1 MTAAFATALKTDRTR
16 ERQQLRMSG
25 YPGVTNHL
33 NGIRELFR
41 LRRGPERQRL
51 RGSLPGLL
59 AASLLLGACA
69 GNIVTDS
76 GVYYNRG
83 LEQSYNDL
91 LLANVIRSAKGL
103 PTYFSAVGD
112 YSANADTSI
121 SSDFSVS
128 GELGELLLSD
138 LDLSASTS
146 RDFGRNANVSSLE
159 SETFVQAML
168 TPLSPKLFFLLAE
181 GRSRQRLDL
190 LSVLA
195 VKWILI
201 PEATVMRIRTS
212 ALEACSREA
221 HTYSRELRAVCAA
234 YPQTVADAACAGTL
248 RANSRE
254 KVLLRSDPTNPCSHV
269 RFRHLMEAITILQPA
284 LLRNSAPGAI
294 TLIAQEQLHQEK
306 TAGNTSATVA
316 SATAAAATSGAAK
329 SAARPSRQ
337 DASSTTLIFGKDSD
351 YALRSPNEI
360 LQYLGSAV
368 RAMHRH
374 RSGPRL
380 IGPDGRKIPVFEV
393 VTGPF
398 GPGSAIEVKVDGE
411 RFGIRTHGLREDP
424 QSFTL
429 QSLAIL
435 KDIISIN
442 TSQNVLPK
450 NPTVFLR

>member
-1 MTAAFATALKTDRTR
+1 MTSTFATALKTDRAR

-25 YPGVTNHL
+25 NPDVTNHL
-33 NGIRELFR
+33 NGIRKLFQ
-41 LRRGPERQRL
+41 LRHGPERQRL
-51 RGSLPGLL
+51 RAFLPGLL
-59 AASLLLGACA
+59 AASLFLGACA

-83 LEQSYNDL
+83 LEQSYNGL

-112 YSANADTSI
+112 YSANADMSI
-121 SSDFSVS
+121 SNDFSIS
-128 GELGELLLSD
+128 GELGELLLSE

-201 PEATVMRIRTS
+201 PEATVLRIRTS
-212 ALEACSREA
+212 ALQACSREA
-221 HTYSRELRAVCAA
+221 HTYSRELRAICAA
-234 YPQTVADAACAGTL
+234 YPQTVADAACAGPL

-284 LLRNSAPGAI
+284 LLRNSAPGSI

-306 TAGNTSATVA
+306 TAGNAP
-316 SATAAAATSGAAK
+316 ATAAAAKSGTNKPA
-329 SAARPSRQ
+329 SRPSRR

-374 RSGPRL
+374 KSGPRL

-398 GPGSAIEVKVDGE
+398 GLGNAIEVKVDGE

>member
-1 MTAAFATALKTDRTR
+1 MRIPPHLKPLFMGTR
-16 ERQQLRMSG
+16 NSS
-25 YPGVTNHL
+25 
-33 NGIRELFR
+33 
-41 LRRGPERQRL
+41 RRGRPGRFL
-51 RGSLPGLL
+51 RSQPALFLVL
-59 AASLLLGACA
+59 SILLGACA
-69 GNIVTDS
+69 GNIVTES

-83 LEQSYNDL
+83 LESSYNDL

-112 YSANADTSI
+112 YSANSDMSI
-121 SSDFSVS
+121 SNDFSIS
-128 GELGELLLSD
+128 GELGELFLSE
-138 LDLSASTS
+138 LDLSTSTS

-201 PEATVMRIRTS
+201 PEATVVRIRKT

-221 HTYSRELRAVCAA
+221 HTYSRELRAVCTH
-234 YPQTVADAACAGTL
+234 YPQTVAEAACAGPL
-248 RANSRE
+248 RADSQE
-254 KVLLRSDPTNPCSHV
+254 KVLLRSDPTNHCSHV

-306 TAGNTSATVA
+306 TAA
-316 SATAAAATSGAAK
+316 STPAVQTATAKDGSKK
-329 SAARPSRQ
+329 SAAKPTRQ

-360 LQYLGSAV
+360 LQYLGSAI
-368 RAMHRH
+368 RSMHRH

-380 IGPDGRKIPVFEV
+380 IGPDGQKIPVFEV

-398 GPGSAIEVKVDGE
+398 GFGSAIDVTVDGE
-411 RFGIRTHGLREDP
+411 RFGIRTHRLTEDP
-424 QSFTL
+424 SSFTL

>member
-1 MTAAFATALKTDRTR
+1 M
-16 ERQQLRMSG
+16 
-25 YPGVTNHL
+25 
-33 NGIRELFR
+33 
-41 LRRGPERQRL
+41 
-51 RGSLPGLL
+51 
-59 AASLLLGACA
+59 LGACA

-83 LEQSYNDL
+83 LENSYNDL

-112 YSANADTSI
+112 YSANADFSI
-121 SSDFSVS
+121 SNDLSIS
-128 GELGELLLSD
+128 GELGELFLSE
-138 LDLSASTS
+138 LDLSTSTS
-146 RDFGRNANVSSLE
+146 RDFSRNANVSSLE
-159 SETFVQAML
+159 SEKFVQAML

-201 PEATVMRIRTS
+201 PEATVVRIRTA

-221 HTYSRELRAVCAA
+221 HTYSRELRAVCSH
-234 YPQTVADAACAGTL
+234 YPQTVAEAACAGPL
-248 RANSRE
+248 RTNSQE
-254 KVLLRSDPTNPCSHV
+254 KVLLRSDPTNHCSHV

-284 LLRNSAPGAI
+284 LLRNSAPGSI
-294 TLIAQEQLHQEK
+294 TLIAQEQLHQEN
-306 TAGNTSATVA
+306 TAA
-316 SATAAAATSGAAK
+316 STPVAAAATATAKNGSEKTAAK
-329 SAARPSRQ
+329 PTRQ
-337 DASSTTLIFGKDSD
+337 DASSTALIFGKDSD

-374 RSGPRL
+374 GAGPRL

-393 VTGPF
+393 LTGPF
-398 GPGSAIEVKVDGE
+398 GFGSTIDVKVDGE
-411 RFGIRTHGLREDP
+411 RFGIRTHRLTEDP
-424 QSFTL
+424 GSFTV

-442 TSQNVLPK
+442 TSQSVLPK

>member
-1 MTAAFATALKTDRTR
+1 M
-16 ERQQLRMSG
+16 
-25 YPGVTNHL
+25 HL
-33 NGIRELFR
+33 QPAIFLV
-41 LRRGPERQRL
+41 L
-51 RGSLPGLL
+51 SV
-59 AASLLLGACA
+59 LLGACA

-121 SSDFSVS
+121 SNDFSIS
-128 GELGELLLSD
+128 GELGELLLSE

-221 HTYSRELRAVCAA
+221 HTYSRELRAICAS
-234 YPQTVADAACAGTL
+234 YPQTVADAACAGTF
-248 RANSRE
+248 RAKSRE

-284 LLRNSAPGAI
+284 LLRNSAPGSI

-306 TAGNTSATVA
+306 TSGDAPAA
-316 SATAAAATSGAAK
+316 STGTAK
-329 SAARPSRQ
+329 SGTNKPAARPSRQ
-337 DASSTTLIFGKDSD
+337 DASSAALIFGKDSD

-374 RSGPRL
+374 KSGPRL

-398 GPGSAIEVKVDGE
+398 GFSSAIDVTVDGE
-411 RFGIRTHGLREDP
+411 RYGIRTHRLTEDP

>member
-1 MTAAFATALKTDRTR
+1 MQRQPYPKPPFLPLRNRSRHSLAGRLLRARPALF
-16 ERQQLRMSG
+16 LCLS
-25 YPGVTNHL
+25 V
-33 NGIRELFR
+33 
-41 LRRGPERQRL
+41 
-51 RGSLPGLL
+51 
-59 AASLLLGACA
+59 LLGACA
-69 GNIVTDS
+69 GNIVTES

-83 LEQSYNDL
+83 LESSYNDL

-112 YSANADTSI
+112 YSANADMSI
-121 SSDFSVS
+121 SNDFSIS
-128 GELGELLLSD
+128 GQLGELFLSD
-138 LDLSASTS
+138 LDLSASSS

-201 PEATVMRIRTS
+201 PEATVVRIRTS

-221 HTYSRELRAVCAA
+221 NTYSRELRAVCSH
-234 YPQTVADAACAGTL
+234 YPQTVVEAACAGPL
-248 RANSRE
+248 RAGSQE
-254 KVLLRSDPTNPCSHV
+254 KVLLRSDPTNHCSHV

-306 TAGNTSATVA
+306 TAA
-316 SATAAAATSGAAK
+316 STPAAPAAPAK
-329 SAARPSRQ
+329 DGSKKSPAKPTRQ

-368 RAMHRH
+368 RSMHRH
-374 RSGPRL
+374 KSGPRL

-398 GPGSAIEVKVDGE
+398 GLGSAIDVTVDGE
-411 RFGIRTHGLREDP
+411 RFGIRTHRLTEDP
-424 QSFTL
+424 SSFTL

>member
-1 MTAAFATALKTDRTR
+1 MR
-16 ERQQLRMSG
+16 RQQFLNLVFLLPFNRSQRGRAGLRSRSQ
-25 YPGVTNHL
+25 PAIFLVL
-33 NGIRELFR
+33 
-41 LRRGPERQRL
+41 
-51 RGSLPGLL
+51 SV
-59 AASLLLGACA
+59 LLGACA
-69 GNIVTDS
+69 GNLVTDS

-83 LEQSYNDL
+83 LESSYNDL

-112 YSANADTSI
+112 YSANADMSI
-121 SSDFSVS
+121 SNDFSLS
-128 GELGELLLSD
+128 GELGELFLSD
-138 LDLSASTS
+138 LDLSTSTS

-201 PEATVMRIRTS
+201 PEATVVRIRTA

-221 HTYSRELRAVCAA
+221 HTYSRELRAVCSN
-234 YPQTVADAACAGTL
+234 YPQTVAEAACAGPL
-248 RANSRE
+248 RPNSQE
-254 KVLLRSDPTNPCSHV
+254 KVLLRSDPSNHCSHV

-294 TLIAQEQLHQEK
+294 TLIAQEQLHQEN
-306 TAGNTSATVA
+306 TASGKQVAAVATTKDG
-316 SATAAAATSGAAK
+316 SK
-329 SAARPSRQ
+329 NSAARPTRQ
-337 DASSTTLIFGKDSD
+337 DASSTALIFGKDSD

-360 LQYLGSAV
+360 LQYLGGAV

-374 RSGPRL
+374 GSGPRL

-393 VTGPF
+393 VAGPF
-398 GPGSAIEVKVDGE
+398 GLGSAIDVRVDGE
-411 RFGIRTHGLREDP
+411 RFGIRTHRLTEDP
-424 QSFTL
+424 GSFTV

>member
-1 MTAAFATALKTDRTR
+1 MTSTFATALKTDRAR

-25 YPGVTNHL
+25 NPGVANHL
-33 NGIRELFR
+33 NGIRKLFQ

-51 RGSLPGLL
+51 RAFLPGLL
-59 AASLLLGACA
+59 AASLFLGACT

-121 SSDFSVS
+121 SNDFSIS
-128 GELGELLLSD
+128 GELGELLLSE

-201 PEATVMRIRTS
+201 PEATVLRIRTS
-212 ALEACSREA
+212 ALQACSREA

-234 YPQTVADAACAGTL
+234 YPQTVADAACAGPL

-284 LLRNSAPGAI
+284 LLRNSAPGSI

-306 TAGNTSATVA
+306 TAGNAP
-316 SATAAAATSGAAK
+316 ATAAAAKSGTSK
-329 SAARPSRQ
+329 PAARPSRQ
-337 DASSTTLIFGKDSD
+337 DASSATLIFGKDSD

-374 RSGPRL
+374 KSGPRL

-398 GPGSAIEVKVDGE
+398 GLGNAIEVKVDDE

>member
-1 MTAAFATALKTDRTR
+1 MPFISTLGR
-16 ERQQLRMSG
+16 
-25 YPGVTNHL
+25 
-33 NGIRELFR
+33 FR
-41 LRRGPERQRL
+41 LGRTGRRMRL
-51 RGSLPGLL
+51 QPALDLYLSLW
-59 AASLLLGACA
+59 LGACA
-69 GNIVTDS
+69 GYIVTDS
-76 GVYYNRG
+76 GIYYNRG
-83 LEQSYNDL
+83 LEKSYNDL

-112 YSANADTSI
+112 YSANTDFSI
-121 SSDFSVS
+121 SNDFSLS
-128 GELGELLLSD
+128 GELGELFLSD
-138 LDLSASTS
+138 LDLSTSTS
-146 RDFGRNANVSSLE
+146 RDLGRNANVSSLE

-201 PEATVMRIRTS
+201 PEAPVVRIRPS
-212 ALEACSREA
+212 ALAACSQEA
-221 HTYSRELRAVCAA
+221 HTYSRELRAVCSH
-234 YPQTVADAACAGTL
+234 YPQTVAEAACAGPL
-248 RANSRE
+248 SASSQE
-254 KVLLRSDPTNPCSHV
+254 KVLLRSDPTNHCSHV

-284 LLRNSAPGAI
+284 LLRNSAPGSI
-294 TLIAQEQLHQEK
+294 TLIAQEQLHHEK
-306 TAGNTSATVA
+306 TAA
-316 SATAAAATSGAAK
+316 STPAAPAETAKDGSKK
-329 SAARPSRQ
+329 SVPKPTRQ
-337 DASSTTLIFGKDSD
+337 DASSTALIFGKDSD

-360 LQYLGSAV
+360 LQYLGSAG

-374 RSGPRL
+374 GSGPRL

-393 VTGPF
+393 ATGPF
-398 GPGSAIEVKVDGE
+398 GFGAAIDVTVDGE
-411 RFGIRTHGLREDP
+411 RFGIRAHRLTEDP
-424 QSFTL
+424 RSFTL